1 MTGRRRKGAKKRQRG
16 TCGCLVFV
24 FLFGTMSTASA
35 TASPPFCYDAH
46 SKCFKYDSRL
56 IGEDGAV
63 RIRGAIVDVKIEG
76 EADDN
81 GDITDNLV
89 SYLQGKIFPGEIID
103 IIKEVPSEER
113 KDFGKHSQPAL
124 QSATSQGPNAI
135 SDEARGWS
143 TEQILQS
150 HRQMQSLHATQYQRL
165 LHKHMNDWRWFHAQN
180 LSVERLLEMQHIHQ
194 RESME
199 LQSRQQREQSN
210 LLDFIL
216 FNWVPMNFK
225 ASTHSQHATALTN
238 APLLAATEPLKSAS
252 MAAPHAGRENVL
264 PPPLP
269 DPPTSLPEKISI
281 DRQKADEIK
290 AVMRDR
296 LLSQSERQRK
306 LADIRQKYIAGNV
319 VGTPI
324 LHSHHSS
331 TNDATNEQ
339 NRQIELQAI
348 MRDPSLSREAKLERI
363 ALINAKYTLEQPS
376 QHPSQKK
383 MSQNVVKG
391 EMQSRS
397 MKVKSKANDV
407 HDGFD
412 DKDAVAGMDGEED
425 ENDQSLNSGS
435 QSLETNRSSG
445 SPQSSH
451 FSTSSSTSSSSP
463 SSSSSVKSMGP
474 KSDAGEDHATS
485 VGGGG
490 IQVKATV
497 ENSDTTTTANVLG
510 HSQTDTYT
518 VDAEALKSP
527 SHKESTSRSE
537 TAITRLSTSHLIGIG
552 LGNDSSRSGKPS
564 DSGNAVDNGTVK
576 VAMSDTAAKK
586 VNDVSDDPFQGIP
599 TDRTPIKKLIEK
611 LNDDDASLTV
621 LKLDGRTQI
630 KANDWKSLFQSLE
643 SNSTVTHLS
652 ISRCKINDE
661 VATDLVLAMVVNET
675 IVALRLNHNE
685 GLTDETGKGFIK
697 VLRQSNSTIKQ
708 LEVNRTKITKKLT
721 QELNTLLEVRDH
733 AKVDNRHQKQTKSK
747 QTTKVEDAA
756 TNGKDKE
763 TKHRRRSI
771 LALAKSVTS
780 LKKEK

>member
-1 MTGRRRKGAKKRQRG
+1 
-16 TCGCLVFV
+16 
-24 FLFGTMSTASA
+24 MSK
-35 TASPPFCYDAH
+35 ASPSFCYDAH

-89 SYLQGKIFPGEIID
+89 SYLPHGKVFLGEIID
-103 IIKEVPSEER
+103 IVKEVPSEER
-113 KDFGKHSQPAL
+113 KDFGDHSHSGL

-135 SDEARGWS
+135 SNEARGWS

-150 HRQMQSLHATQYQRL
+150 HRQMQSVHATQYQRL

-225 ASTHSQHATALTN
+225 AGTTTSSSTPSQPAATLTA
-238 APLLAATEPLKSAS
+238 APLIAATEPVKSAS
-252 MAAPHAGRENVL
+252 MAAPRAGREYVL

-331 TNDATNEQ
+331 TNDATSEQ

-407 HDGFD
+407 DDGYD
-412 DKDAVAGMDGEED
+412 AKDAVAGIDGEED

-510 HSQTDTYT
+510 HSQTDTNT
-518 VDAEALKSP
+518 VDAEALKSS

-564 DSGNAVDNGTVK
+564 DSGNAVDNGAVN
-576 VAMSDTAAKK
+576 VAMSDTAA
-586 VNDVSDDPFQGIP
+586 SDPFQGIP

-630 KANDWKSLFQSLE
+630 KASDWKSLFQSLE

-675 IVALRLNHNE
+675 MVGLRLNHNE

-708 LEVNRTKITKKLT
+708 LEVNRTKITKK
-721 QELNTLLEVRDH
+721 QELNTLLEERDH

-747 QTTKVEDAA
+747 KTTKVEDAA
-756 TNGKDKE
+756 TKGKDKE